1 MEQLCQPG
9 GDILFQCGD
18 ARHDI
23 LHGFRCLILV
33 EIAGHGDLVAHLGL
47 AVVDPCVG
55 GVGQNFAGKVGV
67 NILHQRHVFG
77 VPQAGV
83 RHRLAAFQ
91 DDVASLIPLGAFHHD
106 LVVAELHALE
116 HLALAV
122 DAVFVAVHLAVGK
135 LAVGGDDQLP
145 AGIGDVVA
153 LGADAL
159 AAGLKAVAGINEL
172 HLARAVGG
180 LILAEHPDVGG
191 NTGVHEH
198 IGGKLDDAVQPVVFQ
213 NILPDVAGPA
223 AGIAAEQGR
232 AVLDNGHLALVCQLG
247 KAVQHKKLLPIADL
261 GQTGCKTPHLAPG
274 GFGFH
279 RLLLPLPVDA
289 EGRVGDDV
297 LEGEP
302 GELILGQSIAEP
314 HIVGVAAA
322 DHHVR
327 LGDGKGG
334 GVELLPEAG
343 HLNVAVQ
350 LVDALFHAA
359 EHLAGAHGH
368 IVNGHAAGVEV
379 GFGQQQVGHQVDD
392 VPAGEVR
399 SGLLTKALREPPHQV
414 LKDVAAVHGA
424 DLVRAKIALLG
435 AELLDNEVEGVALHH
450 PLDDVVKVEL
460 CQHILC
466 VGREAGQVIPEVG
479 LNVVRVCQQGLEG
492 EPAGVIEL
500 VTGGF
505 LQKAVDDLQLFHLF
519 VGVQH
524 RLMGGQQAV
533 VEPLHHGHGQNDQTV
548 LVGLER
554 PAQHIGYVPDHGG
567 FFGNV
572 GTYGGDLIVWHTLL
586 LVFVIGGHPDFTT
599 MGVL

>member
-55 GVGQNFAGKVGV
+55 GVGQDFPGKVGV

-83 RHRLAAFQ
+83 RHRLAALQ
-91 DDVASLIPLGAFHHD
+91 DNVACFVPLGTLYHD

-159 AAGLKAVAGINEL
+159 AAGLEAVAGVNKL
-172 HLARAVGG
+172 YLARTVGG

-191 NTGVHEH
+191 DAGVHEH

-247 KAVQHKKLLPIADL
+247 KAVQHKKLLTIADL
-261 GQTGCKTPHLAPG
+261 GQTGRKTPHLAPG
-274 GFGFH
+274 GLGFH
-279 RLLLPLPVDA
+279 RLLLPLPVNA

-297 LEGEP
+297 LEGES
-302 GELILGQSIAEP
+302 GELILRQSITEP
-314 HIVGVAAA
+314 HIVGVAAP

-327 LGDGKGG
+327 LGDSKGG

-350 LVDALFHAA
+350 LVDALLHAA
-359 EHLAGAHGH
+359 QHLAGAHGH
-368 IVNGHAAGVEV
+368 IVNGHAAGVQV
-379 GFGQQQVGHQVDD
+379 GFRQQQVGHQIDD
-392 VPAGEVR
+392 IPAGEVG
-399 SGLLTKALREPPHQV
+399 SCLLAKALGEPPHQI
-414 LKDVAAVHGA
+414 LEDVAAVHGA

-460 CQHILC
+460 CQHVLC
-466 VGREAGQVIPEVG
+466 VGRKAGQVIPKVG

-492 EPAGVIEL
+492 KAAGIIEL
-500 VTGGF
+500 VAGGL

-533 VEPLHHGHGQNDQTV
+533 VEPLHHGHGQNNQTV

-554 PAQHIGYVPDHGG
+554 PPQHISYVPDHGG
-567 FFGNV
+567 FFSNI

-599 MGVL
+599 MGVP

>member
-55 GVGQNFAGKVGV
+55 GVGQNLAGKVGV

-83 RHRLAAFQ
+83 RHRLAALQ
-91 DDVASLIPLGAFHHD
+91 EDVARFVPLGALHHD
-106 LVVAELHALE
+106 LVVAELQALE

-122 DAVFVAVHLAVGK
+122 DAVFVAVYLAVGK

-145 AGIGDVVA
+145 ADIGDVVA

-159 AAGLKAVAGINEL
+159 AAGLEAVAGVNKL
-172 HLARAVGG
+172 HLARTVGG

-191 NTGVHEH
+191 DAGVHEH

-213 NILPDVAGPA
+213 NILPDVAGAA
-223 AGIAAEQGR
+223 AGVAAEQGR

-247 KAVQHKKLLPIADL
+247 KAVQHEKLLTIADL
-261 GQTGCKTPHLAPG
+261 GQTGRKTPHLAPG

-297 LEGEP
+297 LEGES
-302 GELILGQSIAEP
+302 GELIFRQSITEP
-314 HIVGVAAA
+314 HIVGVAAP

-343 HLNVAVQ
+343 YLNVAVQ
-350 LVDALFHAA
+350 LVDALLHAA
-359 EHLAGAHGH
+359 QHLAGAHGH

-392 VPAGEVR
+392 IPAGEVG
-399 SGLLTKALREPPHQV
+399 SGFLAKALGEPPHQV
-414 LKDVAAVHGA
+414 LEDVAAIHGA

-435 AELLDNEVEGVALHH
+435 AELFDNEVEGVALYH

-460 CQHILC
+460 CQHVLC
-466 VGREAGQVIPEVG
+466 VGRKAGQIIPEVG
-479 LNVVRVCQQGLEG
+479 LDVVRVCQQGLEG
-492 EPAGVIEL
+492 ETAGVVEL
-500 VTGGF
+500 VAGSL
-505 LQKAVDDLQLFHLF
+505 LQKAVDDLQLFHLL

-524 RLMGGQQAV
+524 CLMGGQQTV
-533 VEPLHHGHGQNDQTV
+533 VEPFHHGHGQNDQTV

-554 PAQHIGYVPDHGG
+554 PTQHIGYVPDHGG

>member
-55 GVGQNFAGKVGV
+55 GVGQNFPGKVGV

-83 RHRLAAFQ
+83 RHRLAALQ
-91 DDVASLIPLGAFHHD
+91 DNVARFVPLGALHHD

-135 LAVGGDDQLP
+135 LAVGGDDQFP

-159 AAGLKAVAGINEL
+159 AAGFKAVAGVNKL
-172 HLARAVGG
+172 HLARTVGG

-191 NTGVHEH
+191 DAGVHEH

-213 NILPDVAGPA
+213 NILPDVAGPT

-247 KAVQHKKLLPIADL
+247 KAVQHKKLLTIADL
-261 GQTGCKTPHLAPG
+261 GQTGRKTPHLAPG

-297 LEGEP
+297 LEGET
-302 GELILGQSIAEP
+302 GELILRQSITEP
-314 HIVGVAAA
+314 HIVGVAAP

-350 LVDALFHAA
+350 LVDALLHAA
-359 EHLAGAHGH
+359 QHLAGAHGH
-368 IVNGHAAGVEV
+368 IVNGHAAGVKV

-392 VPAGEVR
+392 IPAGEVG
-399 SGLLTKALREPPHQV
+399 SGLLAKALREPPHQ
-414 LKDVAAVHGA
+414 
-424 DLVRAKIALLG
+424 
-435 AELLDNEVEGVALHH
+435 
-450 PLDDVVKVEL
+450 
-460 CQHILC
+460 
-466 VGREAGQVIPEVG
+466 IPS
-479 LNVVRVCQQGLEG
+479 
-492 EPAGVIEL
+492 
-500 VTGGF
+500 
-505 LQKAVDDLQLFHLF
+505 K
-519 VGVQH
+519 
-524 RLMGGQQAV
+524 M
-533 VEPLHHGHGQNDQTV
+533 
-548 LVGLER
+548 
-554 PAQHIGYVPDHGG
+554 
-567 FFGNV
+567 
-572 GTYGGDLIVWHTLL
+572 
-586 LVFVIGGHPDFTT
+586 
-599 MGVL
+599 

>member
-47 AVVDPCVG
+47 AVVDPG
-55 GVGQNFAGKVGV
+55 IGRVGQNFAGKVGV
-67 NILHQRHVFG
+67 NILHQRHVFS
-77 VPQAGV
+77 VTQAGV
-83 RHRLAAFQ
+83 RHGLATLH
-91 DDVASLIPLGAFHHD
+91 DNVACLVPLGALHHD

-159 AAGLKAVAGINEL
+159 AAGFKAVAGVNKL
-172 HLARAVGG
+172 HLARTVGG
-180 LILAEHPDVGG
+180 LILAENPDVGG
-191 NTGVHEH
+191 DAGVHEH
-198 IGGKLDDAVQPVVFQ
+198 IGGKLDNAVQPVVFQ

-232 AVLDNGHLALVCQLG
+232 AVLDDRHFAFVCQLG
-247 KAVQHKKLLPIADL
+247 KTVQHKKLLTIADL
-261 GQTGCKTPHLAPG
+261 GQTGRKTPHLAPRG
-274 GFGFH
+274 LGFH
-279 RLLLPLPVDA
+279 CLLLPLPVDA

-297 LEGEP
+297 LEGES
-302 GELILGQSIAEP
+302 GKLILRQSITEP
-314 HIVGVAAA
+314 HIVGVAAP
-322 DHHVR
+322 DHHVC

-350 LVDALFHAA
+350 LVDAFFHAA
-359 EHLAGAHGH
+359 QHLAGAHGH
-368 IVNGHAAGVEV
+368 IVNGHAAGVKV
-379 GFGQQQVGHQVDD
+379 GFGQQQVGHQIDD
-392 VPAGEVR
+392 IPAGEVG
-399 SGLLTKALREPPHQV
+399 SCLLAKAFGEPPHQV

-435 AELLDNEVEGVALHH
+435 AELLDNEVEGVAFHH

-460 CQHILC
+460 CQHVLC
-466 VGREAGQVIPEVG
+466 VGGEAGQVIPEVG
-479 LNVVRVCQQGLEG
+479 LNVVRVCQQSLEG
-492 EPAGVIEL
+492 EAAGVIEL
-500 VTGGF
+500 VAGGF
-505 LQKAVDDLQLFHLF
+505 LQKSVDDL
-519 VGVQH
+519 
-524 RLMGGQQAV
+524 
-533 VEPLHHGHGQNDQTV
+533 
-548 LVGLER
+548 
-554 PAQHIGYVPDHGG
+554 
-567 FFGNV
+567 
-572 GTYGGDLIVWHTLL
+572 
-586 LVFVIGGHPDFTT
+586 
-599 MGVL
+599 

>member
-23 LHGFRCLILV
+23 LHGFRRLILV

-67 NILHQRHVFG
+67 NILHQRHVFS

-83 RHRLAAFQ
+83 RHRLAALQ
-91 DDVASLIPLGAFHHD
+91 EDVACFVPLGALYHD
-106 LVVAELHALE
+106 LVVTELHALE

-135 LAVGGDDQLP
+135 LAVGGDDQFP

-159 AAGLKAVAGINEL
+159 AAWFEAVAGVNKL
-172 HLARAVGG
+172 HLARTVGG

-191 NTGVHEH
+191 DAGVHEH
-198 IGGKLDDAVQPVVFQ
+198 IGGKLNDAVQPVVFQ

-247 KAVQHKKLLPIADL
+247 KAVQHKKLLAIADL
-261 GQTGCKTPHLAPG
+261 GQTGGKTPHLAPG

-279 RLLLPLPVDA
+279 RLLLPFPVDA

-297 LEGEP
+297 LEGES
-302 GELILGQSIAEP
+302 GKLILRQGVTEP
-314 HIVGVAAA
+314 HIVGVAAP

-327 LGDGKGG
+327 LGDGEGG

-343 HLNVAVQ
+343 HLNVVVQ
-350 LVDALFHAA
+350 LMDALFHAA
-359 EHLAGAHGH
+359 EHLAGSHGH
-368 IVNGHAAGVEV
+368 IVNGHAAGVEI

-392 VPAGEVR
+392 VPAGEVG
-399 SGLLTKALREPPHQV
+399 SGFLAKALGEPPHQI
-414 LKDVAAVHGA
+414 LEDIATVHGA
-424 DLVRAKIALLG
+424 DLVRAEISLLR
-435 AELLDNEVEGVALHH
+435 AELLDNEVEGVAFHH

-466 VGREAGQVIPEVG
+466 VGGEAGQVIPEVG

-492 EPAGVIEL
+492 ETAGVIEL
-500 VTGGF
+500 VAGGL
-505 LQKAVDDLQLFHLF
+505 LQKAVDDLQLFYLF

-524 RLMGGQQAV
+524 CLMGGQQAV
-533 VEPLHHGHGQNDQTV
+533 VEPLYHGHGQNDQTV

-554 PAQHIGYVPDHGG
+554 PPQHIGHVPDHGG
-567 FFGNV
+567 FFGNI
-572 GTYGGDLIVWHTLL
+572 GTYGGDLIVWHGLL
-586 LVFVIGGHPDFTT
+586 LIFCDGWTS
-599 MGVL
+599 